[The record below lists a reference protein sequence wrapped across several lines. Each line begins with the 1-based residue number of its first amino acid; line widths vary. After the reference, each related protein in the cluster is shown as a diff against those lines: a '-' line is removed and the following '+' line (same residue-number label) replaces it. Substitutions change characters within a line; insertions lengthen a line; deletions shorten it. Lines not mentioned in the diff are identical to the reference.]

1 MRYLINLLRFQLDL
15 AKSHWIQWD
24 FRQIWLNRIKSS
36 EISAKSSIFS
46 SFSQNPDSDRPVR
59 QLLEVWF
66 ARSDQ
71 FLCGRRVNGCST
83 RASRVECRLSPNPIR
98 PDLWT
103 TLVSLLAN
111 KLLKTTRSQCFRSCG
126 LESLDFGGYERVV
139 FFFFK
144 PIIGSMGNFAN
155 GLRSIITRPTRRRFL
170 IYWIYTPPC
179 NIWVLHNYEP
189 HVMGERMHKIIIL
202 WVVYYA
208 KIKHTWNFCIC

>member
-1 MRYLINLLRFQLDL
+1 MRYLINPLRFQLDL
-15 AKSHWIQWD
+15 VKSHWIQWD

-46 SFSQNPDSDRPVR
+46 SFSQNSDSDRPVR

-111 KLLKTTRSQCFRSCG
+111 KLLKTTRSQCLRSCG
-126 LESLDFGGYERVV
+126 LESLDFGGYERV
-139 FFFFK
+139 FFFFFSLSLAPWVILQMGLGALLQDPRGK
-144 PIIGSMGNFAN
+144 GFSFIGYIHLLATYGSY
-155 GLRSIITRPTRRRFL
+155 ITMS
-170 IYWIYTPPC
+170 
-179 NIWVLHNYEP
+179 H
-189 HVMGERMHKIIIL
+189 ML
-202 WVVYYA
+202 WE
-208 KIKHTWNFCIC
+208 KECIR